1 MSDTGWDIVAAATQG
16 TINTALAKLN
26 ANRQSPISI
35 DQSFPIGDSHFNVK
49 LDCTFDALQIQALQ
63 QGQTIVGVLITID
76 TGTITLPVNNKIDID
91 GVQLQINMALTYVE
105 SELQPTSGTNYDLVI
120 DFTNKDAFSSITI
133 NNPPPGIS
141 ASALTFLEMT
151 LLNAVQLWVGP
162 NGKEV
167 VIATVNVGGLSNY
180 PALVPSQLF
189 YTFNLNED
197 DPDQTPFAV
206 LIQTISTQE
215 GSFVLNP
222 GLIPSGSTAS
232 VAISNNILMSEIL
245 LPALKT
251 ALGTQYLTAST
262 TVPETITN
270 TSEIPYSSDGNS
282 INITDLNFTTSNGA
296 FQFSMQATQKVWDG
310 LINVNMSASATL
322 AFEVGPVTNGSQT
335 LSLVV
340 QGEPDVKVTLSLPSW
355 LSWASWILALISP
368 IVMLFVVVIEAI
380 LFGIGAAITG
390 TADSLANSAIGV
402 AIGQVNWNYAD
413 YMVVNSVALPSA
425 TPYPLL
431 AAGSLPSQI
440 QAETAEPAAVAAA

>member
-26 ANRQSPISI
+26 TSRQSPISI
-35 DQSFPIGDSHFNVK
+35 DQSFPIGDSHFKIK
-49 LDCTFDALQIQALQ
+49 LDCTFGALQIQALQ
-63 QGQTIVGVLITID
+63 QGQTIVGVLITVD
-76 TGTITLPVNNKIDID
+76 KGTITLPVDNKIDID

-105 SELQPTSGTNYDLVI
+105 SQLQPASGTNYDLII
-120 DFTNKDAFSSITI
+120 DFTNKDAFSSVTI

-162 NGKEV
+162 NGQEV

-189 YTFNLNED
+189 YTFNLNEG

-206 LIQTISTQE
+206 LIQTISTEE
-215 GSFVLNP
+215 GSFELNP

-232 VAISNNILMSEIL
+232 VAVSNDLLMSYIL
-245 LPALKT
+245 LPALQT
-251 ALGTQYLTAST
+251 ALKTQSLESSPTP
-262 TVPETITN
+262 PETISN

-282 INITDLNFTTSNGA
+282 INITDLNLTTSNGA
-296 FQFSMQATQKVWDG
+296 FQFSMKGTQSVWGG
-310 LINVNMSASATL
+310 LIDVNMSASATL
-322 AFEVGPVTNGSQT
+322 AFEVGPVTNGTQT

-355 LSWASWILALISP
+355 LSWASWILSLISP
-368 IVMLFVVVIEAI
+368 IVLLFTLVIEAI
-380 LFGIGAAITG
+380 LAGIGAALTG
-390 TADSLANSAIGV
+390 GPASSLANSAIGF
-402 AIGQVNWNYAD
+402 AIGQVQWSYAD
-413 YMVVNSVALPSA
+413 YMVVNSVTLPSA
-425 TPYPLL
+425 APYPLL

-440 QAETAEPAAVAAA
+440 QAETVATAA

>member
-26 ANRQSPISI
+26 SSRQSPISI
-35 DQSFPIGDSHFNVK
+35 DKSFPIGDSHFNVK
-49 LDCTFDALQIQALQ
+49 LDCTFGALQITALQ
-63 QGQTIVGVLITID
+63 QGQTIVGVLITVD
-76 TGTITLPVNNKIDID
+76 TGTLTLPVNNKIDIG
-91 GVQLQINMALTYVE
+91 GVQMQINMALTYVE
-105 SELQPTSGTNYDLVI
+105 SQLEPASGTDYNLVI

-141 ASALTFLEMT
+141 ATVLTFLEMA

-162 NGKEV
+162 NGQEV

-206 LIQTISTQE
+206 LIQTISTEE
-215 GSFVLNP
+215 GSFQLNP

-245 LPALKT
+245 LPALQT
-251 ALGTQYLTAST
+251 ALGTQNLIAST
-262 TVPETITN
+262 VVPETITN

-282 INITDLNFTTSNGA
+282 INITVLNLSTSNGA
-296 FQFSMQATQKVWDG
+296 FQLSLQGYQKVWDG
-310 LINVNMSASATL
+310 LITVNMTASATL
-322 AFEVGPVTNGSQT
+322 AFEVGAVTNGSQT

-340 QGEPDVKVTLSLPSW
+340 QGEPDVKVKLSLPWW

-368 IVMLFVVVIEAI
+368 VVLLFVVVIEAI
-380 LFGIGAAITG
+380 LLGLSAAITG
-390 TADSLANSAIGV
+390 QADSLSSSAIGF
-402 AIGQVNWNYAD
+402 AIGQVQWNYAN
-413 YMVVNSVALPSA
+413 YMVVNSVTLPSA
-425 TPYPLL
+425 SPYPLL
-431 AAGSLPSQI
+431 AAGILPSQI
-440 QAETAEPAAVAAA
+440 EATAEETAAA